1 MKAAHNAHN
10 AAMNGVAVTDA
21 GAPLVSV
28 IIPTFNRGDSIGRCL
43 ESLVAQTF
51 RDFEVLVCDDGST
64 DETGTV
70 VASFAKRLTLRYEWS
85 ANSGGAAH
93 PRNIGLSMARG
104 EYVAFL
110 DSDDWWLPNKLE
122 VAVRHLMHG
131 ADIVY
136 HDLYEAHQP
145 APRFFSRRIRARHV
159 GPPVLDDLIMNGN
172 ALNTSPR
179 IRARCSAKTMTVG
192 CGSRD

>member
-1 MKAAHNAHN
+1 
-10 AAMNGVAVTDA
+10 
-21 GAPLVSV
+21 
-28 IIPTFNRGDSIGRCL
+28 
-43 ESLVAQTF
+43 
-51 RDFEVLVCDDGST
+51 
-64 DETGTV
+64 
-70 VASFAKRLTLRYEWS
+70 
-85 ANSGGAAH
+85 
-93 PRNIGLSMARG
+93 MARG

-159 GPPVLDDLIMNGN
+159 GRPVLDDLIMNGN
-172 ALNTSPR
+172 SRRTFAAMTSSCTTIPPMMLNEAPSKMLTP
-179 IRARCSAKTMTVG
+179 AKVLPKAAVPSG
-192 CGSRD
+192 VNPI